1 MGVIAYIAM
10 DAETVE
16 KEWDIITGFLPERWE
31 ELAWHTD
38 ALQRSRKIKEP
49 DTLLQLILLHAA
61 GGLSLK
67 QATARAERLD
77 IVSISDVALMNRL
90 QKSEKWLQTLVVRTL
105 QEREVQCSTTAN
117 VDERQIR
124 VVDAST
130 VEEPGSTGTDWR
142 VHYALQLPSLE
153 CDFIE
158 ITDQTGGETYKRVPV
173 TEGDIIMGDRGY
185 CHREGVAHV
194 LEEGGDVVVRLTW
207 NTFPL
212 EDRTG
217 DSFNII
223 EHLRTLEEYEPG
235 EWTVQFTANG
245 ETYEGR
251 LCAVRRSEQAAK
263 KAKNRIQSDSPRE
276 ETLEAAEYSFIL
288 TTLSKE
294 VVSTEDVL
302 DLYRAR
308 WQVELAFKRVKTLF
322 GAGHVPKYD
331 EQSAKAWLYAKFLSV
346 LLIEEL
352 IEAADFFPWGHDL
365 RTS

>member
-1 MGVIAYIAM
+1 M
-10 DAETVE
+10 DAETLE
-16 KEWDIITGFLPERWE
+16 EEWDIITDFLPEKWE

-49 DTLLQLILLHAA
+49 NTLLQLIMLHAA

-77 IVSISDVALMNRL
+77 IASISDVALMNRL
-90 QKSEKWLQTLVVRTL
+90 KKSEEWLRALTIKTL
-105 QEREVQCSTTAN
+105 QERDIEYSTMADVGN
-117 VDERQIR
+117 KQIR
-124 VVDAST
+124 VIDAST

-173 TEGDIIMGDRGY
+173 TEGDIILGDRGY

-194 LEEGGDVVVRLTW
+194 LNEGGDVLVRLTW

-212 EDRTG
+212 EDRSG
-217 DSFNII
+217 NEFDIV
-223 EHLRTLEEYEPG
+223 EHLRNLEGHEPG
-235 EWTVQFTANG
+235 EWDVQFTANG
-245 ETYEGR
+245 ETYDGR
-251 LCAVRRSEQAAK
+251 LCAVRRSKKAAQ
-263 KAKNRIQSDSPRE
+263 KAKNRIHSDSPCE
-276 ETLEAAEYSFIL
+276 ETIEAAEYSFIL

-294 VVSTEDVL
+294 AVSTEEAL

-331 EQSAKAWLYAKFLSV
+331 EQSAKAWLYAKFLAV
-346 LLIEEL
+346 LLIERL
-352 IEAADFFPWGHDL
+352 IEAADFFPCGYDL
-365 RTS
+365 RTA